1 LPDRFRGDF
10 ECGSFFAR
18 MRQTNCRCF
27 RIDNVN
33 RTAVGNMDTERNA
46 LLVCNDGV
54 APDKFFVRFKR
65 TVENRDPVCVNLF
78 NGNERPIC
86 ESDLVPNLLMRS
98 VKPP

>member
-1 LPDRFRGDF
+1 
-10 ECGSFFAR
+10 
-18 MRQTNCRCF
+18 MRQTDCRCF
-27 RIDNVN
+27 WIDNVN

-46 LLVCNDGV
+46 SLVCNDGV

-86 ESDLVPNLLMRS
+86 ESNLVPNLLMRS